1 MANWYFKK
9 YEFIFFFPRKLILFN
24 GFPMTDLMGVET
36 DAFGNIFAVSS
47 HDYLNE
53 SGKGHKVCCKID
65 SYLSFFD
72 LTENI
77 FHI

>member
-1 MANWYFKK
+1 
-9 YEFIFFFPRKLILFN
+9 
-24 GFPMTDLMGVET
+24 MTDLIGVET

>member
-1 MANWYFKK
+1 MNL
-9 YEFIFFFPRKLILFN
+9 FFSPRKLIPFN
-24 GFPMTDLMGVET
+24 GFPMTDLIGVET

-47 HDYLNE
+47 HYYLNE
-53 SGKGHKVCCKID
+53 SGKGHKVCCEID
-65 SYLSFFD
+65 SYLSFFY